1 MSNLLQLH
9 HLGSEE
15 GEQHVV
21 GEGGPAFVALP
32 WITLSSPVNSNNT
45 RVCIQK
51 GRYMSSVSKHKL
63 LQNHKVQAECCQL
76 HSLAGQQQEGI
87 EELESKRDAQGIC
100 PRTKGSCR
108 RWCLCPTD
116 WSESSHRWIV
126 GHTFPS
132 LVHATSST
140 KATEIIGCGRLQH
153 GLVYPQNEHSIS
165 NLKHTSSCGQGR
177 IWSQNVPDESL
188 QYTIKFSAL
197 QPSKLKLW
205 PPWCTFFYPN
215 LMPWPY

>member
-1 MSNLLQLH
+1 MK
-9 HLGSEE
+9 
-15 GEQHVV
+15 
-21 GEGGPAFVALP
+21 GEGK
-32 WITLSSPVNSNNT
+32 
-45 RVCIQK
+45 CK
-51 GRYMSSVSKHKL
+51 D
-63 LQNHKVQAECCQL
+63 
-76 HSLAGQQQEGI
+76 HSLDSWNPLFGGDSWNPTLAGQQQEGI
-87 EELESKRDAQGIC
+87 EALESKRDAQGIC
-100 PRTKGSCR
+100 PRTKGSRR
-108 RWCLCPTD
+108 RWCLCPAD

-140 KATEIIGCGRLQH
+140 KATEIIECVRLQH

-177 IWSQNVPDESL
+177 IWSQSVPDASL